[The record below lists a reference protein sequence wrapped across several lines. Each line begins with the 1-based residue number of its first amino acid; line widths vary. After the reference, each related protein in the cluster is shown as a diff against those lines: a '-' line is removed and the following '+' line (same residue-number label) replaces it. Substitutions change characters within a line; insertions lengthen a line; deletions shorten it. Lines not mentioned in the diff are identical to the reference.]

1 MSFEVITASQCAGC
15 RGFGAGKQDAIGPC
29 RCDARMSCHSSSSGR
44 LCLSLGLSGARVS
57 LQNAHLGPPR
67 QRRCAQDPDDQ
78 FSEAQL
84 ELRRALALVIPF
96 RASNFMTRHED
107 HRPAGELSAAMRFAD
122 ACASALM
129 GELQVEGIGA
139 GLTIQ
144 IQGRVKSLYSTHRKM
159 QLKGVPIE
167 QVRPPQTGAVAC
179 STRSL

>member
-1 MSFEVITASQCAGC
+1 M
-15 RGFGAGKQDAIGPC
+15 
-29 RCDARMSCHSSSSGR
+29 
-44 LCLSLGLSGARVS
+44 
-57 LQNAHLGPPR
+57 
-67 QRRCAQDPDDQ
+67 QDPDDA

-96 RASNFMTRHED
+96 RANNFMTRHED

-122 ACASALM
+122 SCASALM

-167 QVRPPQTGAVAC
+167 QVRRVPVRRWPRLLPV
-179 STRSL
+179 